1 MCTPKSVG
9 GLNLINLL
17 LWNKTTIAKVCWDL
31 AHKEDK
37 LWIKWI
43 NAYYV
48 KQQQLKDMP
57 IPKQASWMVR
67 RIIASRDILQQAQSS
82 NDHIGTIRQ
91 LYLQLLGDLPRVSW
105 KNLLF
110 QNSARRKTVFNLWL
124 LLQGRLPT
132 KDRLVNWG
140 LNINQ
145 QCVLCQGHVET
156 RDHLFLLCSYAVMLW
171 KQVMRWIQEDQSN
184 NHNWD
189 QHLQWIINK
198 AKGKS
203 SRASIFRMVVTEAS
217 YALWMERNTH
227 IFEQIYRSS
236 EVLAR
241 EIAYICNVTVV
252 PRARKQM
259 QQILIVE

>member
-1 MCTPKSVG
+1 MIEAICRSYIWSGGNTITKKAYVSWERMCTPKSAG

-17 LWNKTTIAKVCWDL
+17 LWNKAAIAKVCWDL

-37 LWIKWI
+37 LWIRWI
-43 NAYYV
+43 NAFYV
-48 KQQQLKDMP
+48 KQQQLEDMP

-82 NDHIGTIRQ
+82 NDHRCTIRQ

-110 QNSARRKTVFNLWL
+110 QNSARPKAVFNLRL
-124 LLQGRLPT
+124 LLQGRSPT

-140 LNINQ
+140 LNISQ
-145 QCVLCQGHVET
+145 QCVLCQGHAEI
-156 RDHLFLLCSYAVMLW
+156 RDHLFLLCSYTTKLW
-171 KQVMRWIQEDQSN
+171 EQIMKWIQEDQSN
-184 NHNWD
+184 NHNWE

-203 SRASIFRMVVTEAS
+203 SRASNFRLVITEVS
-217 YALWMERNTH
+217 YAVWMERNTR
-227 IFEQIYRSS
+227 IFEQRYRS
-236 EVLAR
+236 
-241 EIAYICNVTVV
+241 
-252 PRARKQM
+252 
-259 QQILIVE
+259 